1 MMIDFSI
8 PGYTLAKNC
17 MGDAVIGDINDFND
31 INVVQT
37 LTSYQV
43 LRIFTQDP
51 VDNVNNRIILLCKEP
66 YETDLILISL
76 TSTIVTNEME
86 NHQVSFLDHLGN
98 FRIPKIP
105 IRNEEV
111 KYEAIFFNL
120 HPDNKDPLK
129 NTLEDIDTDFRSHG
143 YTSYRPKDPSQIHYI
158 TMSLPKDANHQ
169 NLYIVNVKSF
179 ILVRCDF
186 NPVVSF
192 HQMNSHGQ
200 NSVNRFFYIDT
211 DTFLKKMDPIPM
223 KEKEEEE
230 PEEEICIKNK
240 NIAGC
245 YTIILWKK
253 DDEVDECFIKF
264 AFITKEG
271 AIMVFYSEDRIAKVF
286 DFEKRR
292 TAFSYGGM
300 HGEGFN
306 FILVTL
312 LEEADKNLGILTSLE
327 DAEKI
332 CDTIKCQNDVEDF
345 LFYKWNPC
353 IAKIYRYD
361 DKEEDRFVAIYTEEN
376 KNE

>member
-8 PGYTLAKNC
+8 PGYILAKNC

-31 INVVQT
+31 INVVRA

-51 VDNVNNRIILLCKEP
+51 IDDVNNSIILLCKEP

-76 TSTIVTNEME
+76 TSTFVTNEME
-86 NHQVSFLDHLGN
+86 NFQVSFLDHLGN

-111 KYEAIFFNL
+111 KYEAIFFKL
-120 HPDNKDPLK
+120 HPCNKDPLK
-129 NTLEDIDTDFRSHG
+129 NILEDIDTNFRSHG
-143 YTSYRPKDPSQIHYI
+143 YTAYRPKDPSQIQYI
-158 TMSLPKDANHQ
+158 TMSLPKDANDQ
-169 NLYIVNVKSF
+169 NLYIAYAYPF
-179 ILVRCDF
+179 IIVRYDF
-186 NPVVSF
+186 NPIVRF
-192 HQMNSHGQ
+192 HQMNSNGQ
-200 NSVNRFFYIDT
+200 KSVNRFFYIDA
-211 DTFLKKMDPIPM
+211 DPFLKKLDPIPT
-223 KEKEEEE
+223 EK
-230 PEEEICIKNK
+230 EEEICIKNK

-253 DDEVDECFIKF
+253 DNEGFTKF

-271 AIMVFYSEDRIAKVF
+271 VIKVFYSETGNTKVIVS
-286 DFEKRR
+286 ER
-292 TAFSYGGM
+292 TVCIGM

-312 LEEADKNLGILTSLE
+312 LEEVDNDLGILTSLE

-332 CDTIKCQNDVEDF
+332 CNTIKSQNDLEDF
-345 LFYKWNPC
+345 QFYKWNPC
-353 IAKIYRYD
+353 IAKIYQYGD
-361 DKEEDRFVAIYTEEN
+361 TEGDRFVAIYTGEN
-376 KNE
+376 KDE

>member
-1 MMIDFSI
+1 MLIDFSI
-8 PGYTLAKNC
+8 PGYTLAKVC

-37 LTSYQV
+37 LTSYYV
-43 LRIFTQDP
+43 FRIFTQDP
-51 VDNVNNRIILLCKEP
+51 IDNVNNSIILLCMEP
-66 YETDLILISL
+66 YKTELILISL
-76 TSTIVTNEME
+76 TSTVITNEME

-120 HPDNKDPLK
+120 HPDNKDSLK
-129 NTLEDIDTDFRSHG
+129 NALEDIDTDFRSHG

-158 TMSLPKDANHQ
+158 TMSLPKDAYSN
-169 NLYIVNVKSF
+169 NLYIVNACPS

-192 HQMNSHGQ
+192 HRMNDHDQ
-200 NSVNRFFYIDT
+200 NSVNRFFYIDAN
-211 DTFLKKMDPIPM
+211 TFLKKLDPIPT
-223 KEKEEEE
+223 KEEKE
-230 PEEEICIKNK
+230 PEEEICITNK

-253 DDEVDECFIKF
+253 DDERFTKF

-271 AIMVFYSEDRIAKVF
+271 VIKVFYSETENTKVA
-286 DFEKRR
+286 DSRR
-292 TAFSYGGM
+292 TVCTGM

-306 FILVTL
+306 FILVAL
-312 LEEADKNLGILTSLE
+312 LEELDKDLGILTSLE

-332 CDTIKCQNDVEDF
+332 CNTIKSQNDLEDF
-345 LFYKWNPC
+345 QFYKWNPC
-353 IAKIYRYD
+353 IAKIYQYD
-361 DKEEDRFVAIYTEEN
+361 DKEEDRFVAIYTEDD
-376 KNE
+376 